1 MEHIRQA
8 IERAKESGVADKSPQ
23 EQTRPAPQQPHS
35 QANAGVTGAA
45 QLWGKEVI
53 LDGAHL
59 VSKRIVSHDIA
70 DVRSKSFDMLRTQV
84 LQSMDK
90 ASWQVLGVTSPT
102 PECGKSVIA
111 ANLALSIARQPD
123 RAVLLVDMDLQKAQI
138 ADYLGLQCDQGLLS
152 VLQGRT
158 KLTSSLIRARIRN
171 QQMLVLPCEKPTLDS
186 SAWMA
191 SRPMSAM
198 LQEIRRDF
206 KAFTVILDMPPILTS
221 DDVMTI
227 LPQIDCS
234 LFVAAIGSSTLA
246 EIKEC
251 NKYLES
257 TPIVQVVVNKAPD
270 TPTSYYYYSA
280 YAKNLASQVK
290 TDP

>member
-8 IERAKESGVADKSPQ
+8 VERAKESGVADKSPQ
-23 EQTRPAPQQPHS
+23 EQTRPAPQQPPS
-35 QANAGVTGAA
+35 RANTGAA
-45 QLWGKEVI
+45 GIAQSWGKEVT
-53 LDGAHL
+53 LNGAHL
-59 VSKRIVSHDIA
+59 ISKRIVSHDIG

-90 ASWQVLGVTSPT
+90 ASWQILGVTSPT

-123 RAVLLVDMDLQKAQI
+123 RAVLLVDLDLQKAQI
-138 ADYLGLQCDQGLLS
+138 ADYLGLKCDQGLLS
-152 VLQGRT
+152 VLQGQT
-158 KLTSSLIRARIRN
+158 TLSNSLIRARIRN
-171 QQMLVLPCEKPTLDS
+171 QQLLVLPCEKPTLDS

-206 KAFTVILDMPPILTS
+206 KGFTVILDLPPILTS
-221 DDVMTI
+221 DDVITI
-227 LPQIDCS
+227 LPQIDCT
-234 LFVAAIGSSTLA
+234 LFVTAIGSSTLA

-251 NKYLES
+251 NKYLET
-257 TPIVQVVVNKAPD
+257 TPVVQVVANKAPD
-270 TPTSYYYYSA
+270 TATSYYYYSA
-280 YAKNLASQVK
+280 YAKNLASVK
-290 TDP
+290 ADP